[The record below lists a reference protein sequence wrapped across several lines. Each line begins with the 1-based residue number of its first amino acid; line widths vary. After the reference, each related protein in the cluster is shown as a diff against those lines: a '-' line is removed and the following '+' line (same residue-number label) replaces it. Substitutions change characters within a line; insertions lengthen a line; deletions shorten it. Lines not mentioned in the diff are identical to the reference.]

1 MDGATWTL
9 DTTQELS
16 GAYALAVSAS
26 NPKSGTCALKFNM
39 TASGNYAYLRLHLCN
54 GNGKTTVVKGMQM
67 YMKLVG
73 TTLTSV
79 VSKGG
84 VYSANDG
91 VEVGGANF
99 QAFPFTTDV
108 YQLVSLTFAKE
119 GPATDIFINF
129 LAPGYNW
136 DGTVYIDDVK
146 IF

>member
-1 MDGATWTL
+1 M
-9 DTTQELS
+9 
-16 GAYALAVSAS
+16 AVSGS

-39 TASGNYAYLRLHLCN
+39 TSSGNYAFLKLHLCN
-54 GNGKTTVVKGMQM
+54 GNGKTTVVKGIQM

-73 TTLTSV
+73 TPLNGV

-84 VYSANDG
+84 VYSANNG
-91 VEVGGANF
+91 VEVGGADLIP
-99 QAFPFTTDV
+99 FPFTTDI
-108 YQLVSLTFAKE
+108 YQLVSLTFSSA
-119 GPATDIFINF
+119 GPATDIVINF